1 MIVWVEGVDG
11 SGKSELVKKL
21 RETYGYGL
29 APIPTHRPHPTD
41 AQAEAER
48 QKWCEWFS
56 KYHDNYKPLIAERG
70 HISEIIY
77 RINDGDKTYLNAD
90 MLAEHMQGT
99 KIILCK
105 TETAF
110 EDAMKR
116 GEDSINTLGIH
127 SKIQN
132 DYDVIVAMLCK
143 FFGCDCMNY
152 DWRKQDISEVIKFIN
167 N

>member
-1 MIVWVEGVDG
+1 MIVWIEGVDG

-29 APIPTHRPHPTD
+29 APIPTHVPHPTD
-41 AQAEAER
+41 KQAEAEH
-48 QKWCEWFS
+48 QKWREWFS
-56 KYHDNYKPLIAERG
+56 KYHDNYKPLITERG

-77 RINDGDKTYLNAD
+77 RINDGDKTYLDAE
-90 MLAEHMQGT
+90 MLTKHMQGT

-105 TETAF
+105 TKTAF

-116 GEDSINTLGIH
+116 GEDSINTRGIH
-127 SKIQN
+127 AKIQN
-132 DYDVIVAMLCK
+132 DYDVIVAALCK
-143 FFGCDCMNY
+143 FFGCDCMVYNWQE
-152 DWRKQDISEVIKFIN
+152 DDIAKVIKFIN